1 MKTVPGAWPIDELRG
16 AEVSACFKFIRAAS
30 WSGSSVMSFRKCSW
44 PRRVGLLV
52 RAGSRDCCGHPPT
65 SGAASRPHRSAL
77 WPRVA
82 VRGGG
87 VAGSVR
93 NGLENS
99 RGLATTAARSSSS
112 ASPVRP
118 RSALGYRPPAPPGD
132 SSGSMTSV
140 GSAAGRGLFRNAF
153 LRNPIKAI
161 DHAHKY

>member
-99 RGLATTAARSSSS
+99 RRLATTAARSSSS

-118 RSALGYRPPAPPGD
+118 HSALGYRPPAPEAWQPRVFAEAEPKRTHGAGLLEVTLPSTWYQPGC
-132 SSGSMTSV
+132 
-140 GSAAGRGLFRNAF
+140 
-153 LRNPIKAI
+153 
-161 DHAHKY
+161 